1 MYIYSAQTCQ
11 TLGHPFDCSPPGS
24 SVHGIFQTGK
34 SSPLEWA
41 AISFSKRSS
50 RSGIK
55 TVSPVSPYCRQIL
68 YLLSHRGSLSISDK
82 GLISEIYKELM
93 KRNTKVSNNSTKNWA
108 KGLKETFLQRR
119 YMKDRQEDEKM
130 VNIMN
135 HQ

>member
-1 MYIYSAQTCQ
+1 MYMYSAQTCQ

-41 AISFSKRSS
+41 AISFSKRS

-68 YLLSHRGSLSISDK
+68 YPLSHRGSLSISDK

-93 KRNTKVSNNSTKNWA
+93 KCNTKVSNNSTKNSA
-108 KGLKETFLQRR
+108 KGFKKTFLQRR
-119 YMKDRQEDEKM
+119 YMKDRQEHEKM
-130 VNIMN
+130 VNITN